1 MTLVCSIAPFFLLLT
16 CSSLAFAS
24 SIFLSLLQC
33 SVLGL
38 PMTVRSHSSGCSI
51 CTHLAE
57 AFSYQVP
64 FWILPCKVLELFS
77 VSNFQEK
84 NRTKLLALGLLE
96 TVFPQAHKILIFFF
110 FFISWGS
117 RIQKPI
123 KMNKDRPLE
132 ICPIHRPL
140 KIYTA
145 LDCISFSHL
154 EKPHQVW
161 QEINSLYIIQNKFS

>member
-24 SIFLSLLQC
+24 SIFLFLLQC

-110 FFISWGS
+110 FFYFL
-117 RIQKPI
+117 RIQNTEANQDEQRSPSRNLPYTQTPENIYSIGLYFFFPSWKTPPSLTG
-123 KMNKDRPLE
+123 NK
-132 ICPIHRPL
+132 
-140 KIYTA
+140 
-145 LDCISFSHL
+145 
-154 EKPHQVW
+154 
-161 QEINSLYIIQNKFS
+161 